1 MINCKRSDMSKISKD
16 ANRLA
21 ARKLSRDTASDE
33 EMSIAGGVLHPSSN
47 NSQRVVNKAVDIVVN
62 SDDSTWQGQKLAK
75 EIIQNNPT
83 KAARSLSRHAKNN
96 ADEKKN

>member
-1 MINCKRSDMSKISKD
+1 MSKLRKD
-16 ANRLA
+16 PNKVA
-21 ARKLSRDTASDE
+21 AGKLGRDTASDE
-33 EMSIAGGVLHPSSN
+33 EMSLAGGVLHPSSN

-62 SDDSTWQGQKLAK
+62 PDDSTWQGQKLAK